1 MHSNCMVLLSQA
13 FRCKEQEETVY
24 VSLLHENTYQHL
36 GTQSDD
42 AWIALSCM
50 WKSSFFHWYTL
61 CITSVPIMYQ
71 GLLKHFMLHLWILT
85 NSTISTLSKASPNI
99 WQHQREIGCVCSD
112 GAWTWGMMY
121 RKKEWKERRPW
132 YQKTNI

>member
-1 MHSNCMVLLSQA
+1 MLTEVINTIAITCIAIAWSWSSRHSDGKNKKKLFMFLCFM
-13 FRCKEQEETVY
+13 KI
-24 VSLLHENTYQHL
+24 YQHR

-50 WKSSFFHWYTL
+50 WKIYFFFIWYTL

-71 GLLKHFMLHLWILT
+71 GLPKHFKWHLWILT
-85 NSTISTLSKASPNI
+85 NSTISTLSKANPNI

-112 GAWTWGMMY
+112 ETWTWGMMY
-121 RKKEWKERRPW
+121 RKK
-132 YQKTNI
+132 